1 MAEGGRSSS
10 IDRIDGSRGRERPA
24 DTSRPGRGT
33 RRGATDA
40 AGKGAPGGG
49 GRRADGREPTPAP
62 TSIPSFDPAIWIG
75 YATARAPLD
84 TSAEALRVA
93 LTDEAHWAH
102 PAGRDRDYREL
113 IARLAAALRPG
124 VALYEMTAALVAPY
138 LAAALGEGDEP
149 PLPPIE
155 DNLVALLERH
165 HAHPATSGHG
175 GADDPWLGLAEWL
188 WSHAGAWA
196 AADLAAEI
204 GAERIRDLAPE
215 EYQQRRAAA
224 LRRTDQ
230 AALRERLG
238 HLLLAYAQEFA
249 RSVVDTLELPR
260 ASGARRELLLG
271 ERPNDPTALL
281 PAAPPARAPLVPL
294 VDEHLRVLNVEHYHA
309 LRAAIYKNTF
319 ARVAGQP
326 WPTADLRPAGVEG
339 QALLRPAALDGIA
352 SIPAAQVSHWA
363 AAMWRHSEEL
373 SDLDAD
379 ALDALCAIYLY
390 QARTPHDRAVADV
403 DGLLAMRG
411 IQPRRREGGSRSGY
425 ETEQRREMMR
435 AVARIQNLWVTVA
448 EEPTGGN
455 TPGANGQGSRRAIQ
469 SPAFVITSRVGQLDL
484 SGEMVD
490 VERFVFRPGEV
501 FGHYIL
507 GPGSRT
513 VLLSAR
519 ALAYDTYRQIM
530 EKRLA
535 RHFSWQWGTLGAA
548 APEAR
553 AYTVQALLD
562 AIGKALNPRRAAPL
576 RERLEQA
583 LDTLKDDGV
592 IAAWHYLDWDEA
604 LAAKRGWADAWVA
617 SRLQITAPRVVREDL
632 ATPDGIPLLPP
643 PLEPVGEPTMWRDL
657 VFAVKDRRLLLG
669 LAQGA
674 VAAYLGVSQSFYS
687 RIERGALDE
696 SQVRPELRERLALW
710 LREHPAP
717 GADGH

>member
-1 MAEGGRSSS
+1 MADRKRSPSTDRNKQGPGG
-10 IDRIDGSRGRERPA
+10 ERPA
-24 DTSRPGRGT
+24 ATGRTGLGA
-33 RRGATDA
+33 RHGATDA
-40 AGKGAPGGG
+40 ARGGMLGGG
-49 GRRADGREPTPAP
+49 ARRSAKREPAP
-62 TSIPSFDPAIWIG
+62 PSSPIPSFDPAVWVG

-84 TSAEALRVA
+84 ASAEALRVA

-102 PAGRDRDYREL
+102 PAGGDRDYHEL
-113 IARLAAALRPG
+113 IARLASALRPG
-124 VALYEMTAALVAPY
+124 VALYAMTAALVAPY
-138 LAAALGEGDEP
+138 LSAALSEGIEF

-155 DNLVALLERH
+155 DNLVALLERR
-165 HAHPATSGHG
+165 HADPAASVQGR
-175 GADDPWLGLAEWL
+175 ADDPWLGLAEWL

-196 AADLAAEI
+196 AADLAAKI
-204 GAERIRDLAPE
+204 GATRIRDLTPE
-215 EYQQRRAAA
+215 EYQRRRAAA

-230 AALRERLG
+230 DALRERLG

-249 RSVVDTLELPR
+249 RSVVESLELP
-260 ASGARRELLLG
+260 SVGDARRALLLSG
-271 ERPNDPTALL
+271 RPADPAALL
-281 PAAPPARAPLVPL
+281 PTAPPARVPLIPLVE
-294 VDEHLRVLNVEHYHA
+294 EHLRVVNVEHYHA

-326 WPTADLRPAGVEG
+326 WPTADLRPAGVDG
-339 QALLRPAALDGIA
+339 QALLRPPTLDSIG

-425 ETEQRREMMR
+425 ETEQRQEMMR

-448 EEPTGGN
+448 EEPAGGD
-455 TPGANGQGSRRAIQ
+455 TSSANGQGGRRAIQ

-535 RHFSWQWGTLGAA
+535 RHFSWQWGALGAA

-553 AYTVQALLD
+553 TYTVQALLD
-562 AIGKALNPRRAAPL
+562 AIGKSLNPRRAAPL

-592 IAAWHYLDWDEA
+592 IAAWHYLDWDEG
-604 LAAKRGWADAWVA
+604 LAARRGWADAWLA
-617 SRLQITAPRVVREDL
+617 SRLQVTAPRVVRDDL
-632 ATPDGIPLLPP
+632 VAMDGVPLRPP
-643 PLEPVGEPTMWRDL
+643 PAPAGAPATWGDL
-657 VFAVKDRRLLLG
+657 VVAVKDRRFLLG
-669 LAQGA
+669 LAQGG

-687 RIERGALDE
+687 RIERGALGE
-696 SQVRPELRERLALW
+696 AQVRPELRERLAMW
-710 LREHPAP
+710 LREHPVP
-717 GADGH
+717 GVDGQV